1 LATSSSG
8 KGAELDPTQ
17 PLDPRRNMES
27 KPVDIDRA
35 LELARDGLHID
46 GAHHKQWYLEE
57 ILKSLGED
65 LPSEEEY
72 EPGIAP

>member
-1 LATSSSG
+1 
-8 KGAELDPTQ
+8 
-17 PLDPRRNMES
+17 MES

-35 LELARDGLHID
+35 LELANEGLHID

-57 ILKSLGED
+57 ILKALGAD